1 MNKFDSS
8 SRRRRGR
15 PRWPWAARSA
25 SLALPLTLI
34 ACDAEWGGVQVEVHE
49 PVFVR
54 QETAAVADTARLP
67 PLVMPSGPLL
77 FHVRRTSR
85 AGDATLRV
93 VGELAD
99 TTLLPAGPQR
109 EERAREYIEEFTA
122 DYLRPDQS
130 YVMFRAGARVGTFYV
145 RAPRVG
151 GSGLCT
157 TLEAE
162 GRIELRPRLDTLS
175 EFLAWAPGVR
185 EGADEFVA
193 PEQRANMA
201 QLAQV
206 LAQRGVNRLRE
217 DWFLGGPEDLRALDV
232 GSGPVAL
239 AATFMTRDALAAVP
253 PADSAGMAFLVA
265 DFDPARGYFPLFF
278 EAEWYGPGSKRALR
292 WVDAAD
298 IVGDTLR
305 EWVVQAYGDEE
316 SWYELIGSVG
326 GGREIIWSG
335 RRPVCE
341 ARQAAASP

>member
-1 MNKFDSS
+1 MNELGSS
-8 SRRRRGR
+8 SRRRRAR
-15 PRWPWAARSA
+15 CLRATRSA
-25 SLALPLTLI
+25 SLAVSLTLM
-34 ACDAEWGGVQVEVHE
+34 ACDVEWGGVQVAVHE

-54 QETAAVADTARLP
+54 QETLAVADTARLP

-93 VGELAD
+93 VGEFAD

-109 EERAREYIEEFTA
+109 EERAREYIAKFTA

-130 YVMFRAGARVGTFYV
+130 YVMFRGGARVGTFYV
-145 RAPRVG
+145 RAPRVE
-151 GSGLCT
+151 GSGLCAR
-157 TLEAE
+157 LEAE

-185 EGADEFVA
+185 EGFEDYVA

-201 QLAQV
+201 ELAQV

-217 DWFLGGPEDLRALDV
+217 DWFLGGPDDLRAVNV

-239 AATFMTRDALAAVP
+239 AATFMTRDSLAEGT

-292 WVDAAD
+292 WVDAAN
-298 IVGDTLR
+298 IVGDTLS
-305 EWVVQAYGDEE
+305 EWVAQAYGDEE

-326 GGREIIWSG
+326 GSREVIWTS
-335 RRPVCE
+335 RRSVCE

>member
-1 MNKFDSS
+1 MA
-8 SRRRRGR
+8 R
-15 PRWPWAARSA
+15 PA
-25 SLALPLTLI
+25 SLAFPLTLM
-34 ACDAEWGGVQVEVHE
+34 ACDVEWGGVQVEVHE

-54 QETAAVADTARLP
+54 QETAAVADTARLL

-93 VGELAD
+93 VGEIVD
-99 TTLLPAGPQR
+99 TTLLAAGPRR
-109 EERAREYIEEFTA
+109 EERAQEYIEEFTA
-122 DYLRPDQS
+122 DYLSPDQS
-130 YVMFRAGARVGTFYV
+130 YLLVRGGVRVGTFYV

-151 GSGLCT
+151 GAGLCT
-157 TLEAE
+157 TLEAV

-185 EGADEFVA
+185 VVGGLGREEFVA

-201 QLAQV
+201 ELAQV

-217 DWFLGGPEDLRALDV
+217 DWFLGGPDDLRALSV

-239 AATFMTRDALAAVP
+239 AATFMTRDSLAAVP

-298 IVGDTLR
+298 VVGDTLP

-326 GGREIIWSG
+326 GNREVIWSG